1 MTRDGFS
8 ISDSGY
14 VYRRTKSKRGLGTRV
29 DAAPRL
35 GHISDLLR
43 ERTPRGELVRNWWT
57 VYVAELEKQF
67 PSAIADGRSP
77 DKRQRGEKQCTMNSQ
92 LALRSASRASFAVF
106 TVFAR
111 LLT

>member
-1 MTRDGFS
+1 MTRNGFS

-43 ERTPRGELVRNWWT
+43 ERTPGGELVRNWWT

-67 PSAIADGRSP
+67 PSAIADGRSHG
-77 DKRQRGEKQCTMNSQ
+77 RCG
-92 LALRSASRASFAVF
+92 SAPIKGSAVKSN
-106 TVFAR
+106 AQ
-111 LLT
+111 